1 MLDVANKSGA
11 ESSTP
16 GEAGAG
22 TGRVVKSGGRKKH
35 YVDNGWPQ
43 DDNGD
48 AAEHAVSELATHISG
63 ALSPFGDTE
72 FPLPVDELPFVQS
85 KTVVN
90 R

>member
-11 ESSTP
+11 ETPSS

-22 TGRVVKSGGRKKH
+22 TGKVVESAKGKKH

-43 DDNGD
+43 DENGD

-72 FPLPVDELPFVQS
+72 FPLPVDDLPFVQS
-85 KTVVN
+85 KTIVN

>member
-1 MLDVANKSGA
+1 MHDVANKSGA
-11 ESSTP
+11 ETPSS

-22 TGRVVKSGGRKKH
+22 TGKVVESAKGKKH

-72 FPLPVDELPFVQS
+72 FPLPVDDLPFVQS
-85 KTVVN
+85 KTIVN

>member
-11 ESSTP
+11 DTSTP

-22 TGRVVKSGGRKKH
+22 TGKVVKKH

-43 DDNGD
+43 DENGD

-72 FPLPVDELPFVQS
+72 FPLPAADLPFVQS

>member
-1 MLDVANKSGA
+1 MLDVANKTGA
-11 ESSTP
+11 DAASTGTTSP

-22 TGRVVKSGGRKKH
+22 TGKVRKKH

-63 ALSPFGDTE
+63 ALSPFGETE
-72 FPLPVDELPFVQS
+72 FPIPADQLPFVQS

>member
-1 MLDVANKSGA
+1 MA
-11 ESSTP
+11 
-16 GEAGAG
+16 
-22 TGRVVKSGGRKKH
+22 KKNA

-43 DDNGD
+43 EDADD
-48 AAEHAVSELATHISG
+48 HAVTEFLAHVSG

-72 FPLPVDELPFVQS
+72 FPLPVDELPYVHA

>member
-1 MLDVANKSGA
+1 MNAVA
-11 ESSTP
+11 
-16 GEAGAG
+16 
-22 TGRVVKSGGRKKH
+22 KKNG

-43 DDNGD
+43 ETGDD
-48 AAEHAVSELATHISG
+48 HAVTEFLAHVSG

-72 FPLPVDELPFVQS
+72 FPLPVDDLPYVHA